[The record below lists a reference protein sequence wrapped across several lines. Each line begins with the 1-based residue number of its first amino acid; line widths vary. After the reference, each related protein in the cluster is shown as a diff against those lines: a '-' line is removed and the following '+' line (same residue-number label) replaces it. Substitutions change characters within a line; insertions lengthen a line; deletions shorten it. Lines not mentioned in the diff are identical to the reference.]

1 MDTTPELTEATLMQY
16 LCGELT
22 WAELVGFTAEQAQVV
37 ADHGVACMTAG
48 KLPEA
53 VVVFEGLLAFNPRDA
68 FAHTA
73 RAALYEHDGDDTSA
87 LAHYC
92 AALELEPEFLAP
104 RLARAEALLRLG
116 HRGLAREDL
125 DAAAACAPVGAEA
138 ARLAALRS
146 RLTPSA

>member
-1 MDTTPELTEATLMQY
+1 MDTTPELTEASLMQY
-16 LCGELT
+16 LCGERT

-37 ADHGVACMTAG
+37 AEHGVACMAAG

-53 VVVFEGLLAFNPRDA
+53 IVVFDGLLAFNPRDA
-68 FAHTA
+68 FAHA
-73 RAALYEHDGDDTSA
+73 VRGALYEQEGDDTSA

-92 AALELEPEFLAP
+92 AAVELEPEFLAP

-116 HRGLAREDL
+116 HRALARADL
-125 DAAAACAPVGAEA
+125 DAAAACAPVGPEA
-138 ARLAALRS
+138 ARLHALRA